1 MICEIPSAAINYI
14 YKNITHK
21 KETKYSRHFVIEFD
35 ESGIIKELLLG
46 MNFWPFTIS
55 VDKINIFVS
64 SIGIEWSTKWNGIDE
79 EFCSSFTSQ
88 CWVYLYKKL
97 VMIIVLLKY
106 IEMANV

>member
-1 MICEIPSAAINYI
+1 VICEIPSAAINYI

-64 SIGIEWSTKWNGIDE
+64 SIGIE
-79 EFCSSFTSQ
+79 
-88 CWVYLYKKL
+88 
-97 VMIIVLLKY
+97 
-106 IEMANV
+106 